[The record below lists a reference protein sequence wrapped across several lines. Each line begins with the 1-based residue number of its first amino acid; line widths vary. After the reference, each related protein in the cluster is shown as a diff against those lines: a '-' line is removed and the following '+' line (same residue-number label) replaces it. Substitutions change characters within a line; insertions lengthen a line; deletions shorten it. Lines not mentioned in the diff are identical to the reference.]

1 MLGTPLATGRNK
13 NNSWGKL
20 MSQTAVNMTTP
31 IAARSALETSTIRAI
46 SWRLIPFL
54 VLAYF
59 LSYLDRVNLSF
70 AALTMNAELKF
81 SPTIFSW
88 GAGIFFIG
96 YFIFEVPSNLAL
108 EKFGASRW
116 IARIMVSW
124 GIVSALMALVSGVWS
139 FYGLRFLLGVAE
151 AGLFPGIMLYLTYWY
166 PAEYRARFLA
176 AFAIAVPVS
185 TVIGAPISGL
195 LLGLDGAM
203 ELKGWQWLFIIEG
216 IPTVLLGF
224 VTWFYLTDRPAQAA
238 WLTAEQKAWL
248 ASRLA
253 SETAAKQAAKHL
265 TLRQAMTSPRVLTL
279 SLIYF
284 GFVGALYGMQ
294 FWLPQIVKAFG
305 FSNAQTGFVT
315 AVPYLFGTIAMIL
328 WARHSDATRERVMHV
343 GAPLLLTAVALA
355 VCGYMDNPYVTM
367 VALIVA
373 AIGVFCTFGVFWT
386 LPTAWLSGVAAAGA
400 IALINSIGNLAGF
413 AGPYLIG
420 WVKETT
426 GSNSTGLLVLAV
438 LPLIGGLLVFLG
450 GHETK
455 AEFAGVAKQAK

>member
-1 MLGTPLATGRNK
+1 M
-13 NNSWGKL
+13 KL
-20 MSQTAVNMTTP
+20 MSQSAT
-31 IAARSALETSTIRAI
+31 IAATPVAAKSELETSTIRAI

-59 LSYLDRVNLSF
+59 LAYLDRVNLGF

-81 SPTIFSW
+81 SPTVFSW

-116 IARIMVSW
+116 IARIMVTW
-124 GIVSALMALVSGVWS
+124 GIISALMASVSGVWS

-151 AGLFPGIMLYLTYWY
+151 AGFFPGIILYLTYWY
-166 PAEYRARFLA
+166 PAEYRARLLA

-195 LLGLDGAM
+195 LLGLDGLM
-203 ELKGWQWLFIIEG
+203 GLKGWQWLFIIEG
-216 IPTVLLGF
+216 IPSVLLGI
-224 VTWFYLTDRPAQAA
+224 VTWFYLTDRPAKAD
-238 WLTAEQKAWL
+238 WLAGEQKAWL
-248 ASRLA
+248 SSRLE
-253 SETAAKQAAKHL
+253 SEIAAKQGAQQLKMGQEPL
-265 TLRQAMTSPRVLTL
+265 SPKVITL

-305 FSNAQTGFVT
+305 LTNAQTGFVT
-315 AVPYLFGTIAMIL
+315 AIPFLFGAVAMIL

-343 GAPLLLTAVALA
+343 GAPLLLTAVALG

-373 AIGVFCTFGVFWT
+373 AIGIFGTFAVFWT
-386 LPTAWLSGVAAAGA
+386 LPTAWLSGTAAAGA

-413 AGPYLIG
+413 GGPYLIG
-420 WVKETT
+420 WVKEAT
-426 GSNSTGLLVLAV
+426 GSTSTGLLVLAV

-450 GHETK
+450 GHESK
-455 AEFAGVAKQAK
+455 VEFASAKQRK

>member
-1 MLGTPLATGRNK
+1 
-13 NNSWGKL
+13 
-20 MSQTAVNMTTP
+20 MSQYTATVTP
-31 IAARSALETSTIRAI
+31 SIVAKSDLETSTIRAM

-59 LSYLDRVNLSF
+59 LSYLDRVNLGF
-70 AALTMNAELKF
+70 AALTMNKELNF
-81 SPTIFSW
+81 SPTVFSW

-96 YFIFEVPSNLAL
+96 YFLFEVPSNLAL

-116 IARIMVSW
+116 IARIMITW
-124 GIVSALMALVSGVWS
+124 GIISALMALVSGVWS
-139 FYGLRFLLGVAE
+139 FYGVRFLLGIAE
-151 AGLFPGIMLYLTYWY
+151 AGFFPGIILYLTYWY

-203 ELKGWQWLFIIEG
+203 GLKGWQWLFIIEG
-216 IPTVLLGF
+216 VPSVLLGI
-224 VTWFYLTDRPAQAA
+224 VTWFYLTDRPAKAD

-248 ASRLA
+248 AAKLE
-253 SETAAKQAAKHL
+253 SEVAAKQAANHL
-265 TLRQAMTSPRVLTL
+265 SLGQALASPKVIAL

-284 GFVGALYGMQ
+284 GFVAALYGMQ
-294 FWLPQIVKAFG
+294 FWLPTIIKAFG
-305 FSNAQTGFVT
+305 FSNAQTGFVL
-315 AVPYLFGTIAMIL
+315 AVPYLVGTIAMML

-343 GAPLLLTAVALA
+343 GAPLLLTGVALGA
-355 VCGYMDNPYVTM
+355 CGFVSDPMTTM
-367 VALIVA
+367 VILTVA

-386 LPTAWLSGVAAAGA
+386 LPTAWLSGTAAAGA

-426 GSNSTGLLVLAV
+426 GSTSTGLLVLAV
-438 LPLIGGLLVFLG
+438 LPLLGGLLVFAG
-450 GHETK
+450 NHQSK
-455 AEFAGVAKQAK
+455 VEFASSAPAE

>member
-1 MLGTPLATGRNK
+1 
-13 NNSWGKL
+13 
-20 MSQTAVNMTTP
+20 MSQSATI
-31 IAARSALETSTIRAI
+31 IAAPSGAKSGLETSTIRAI

-59 LSYLDRVNLSF
+59 LAYLDRVNLGF

-88 GAGIFFIG
+88 GAGIFFVG

-116 IARIMVSW
+116 IARIMVTW
-124 GIVSALMALVSGVWS
+124 GIISALMASVSGVWS

-151 AGLFPGIMLYLTYWY
+151 AGFFPGIILYLTYWY

-195 LLGLDGAM
+195 LLGLDGLLG
-203 ELKGWQWLFIIEG
+203 LKGWQWLFIIEG
-216 IPTVLLGF
+216 IPSVMLGIL
-224 VTWFYLTDRPAQAA
+224 TWFYLTARPEKAA
-238 WLTAEQKAWL
+238 WLTPAQKAWL
-248 ASRLA
+248 SSKLE
-253 SETAAKQAAKHL
+253 SEIAAKQAAQHL
-265 TLRQAMTSPRVLTL
+265 SLGQALASPKVLTL

-315 AVPYLFGTIAMIL
+315 AEPYLFGTVAMIL

-343 GAPLLLTAVALA
+343 GAPLLLTAVALG
-355 VCGYMDNPYVTM
+355 VCGYMDNPYVTT

-373 AIGVFCTFGVFWT
+373 AIGIFGTFAVFWT
-386 LPTAWLSGVAAAGA
+386 LPTAWLSGTAAAGA

-413 AGPYLIG
+413 GGPYLIG
-420 WVKETT
+420 WVKEAT
-426 GSNSTGLLVLAV
+426 GSPSTGLLVLAV
-438 LPLIGGLLVFLG
+438 LPLIGGLMVFLG

-455 AEFAGVAKQAK
+455 AEFAAVGKAK

>member
-1 MLGTPLATGRNK
+1 
-13 NNSWGKL
+13 
-20 MSQTAVNMTTP
+20 MTTTT
-31 IAARSALETSTIRAI
+31 IAAPGSARSELETSTIRAI

-59 LSYLDRVNLSF
+59 FSYLDRVNLGF

-81 SPTIFSW
+81 SPTVFAW

-116 IARIMVSW
+116 IARIMVTW
-124 GIVSALMALVSGVWS
+124 GIISALMALVSGVWS

-151 AGLFPGIMLYLTYWY
+151 AGFFPGIILYLTYWY

-176 AFAIAVPVS
+176 AFAVAVPVS
-185 TVIGAPISGL
+185 SVIGAPISGL

-203 ELKGWQWLFIIEG
+203 GFKGWQWLFIIEG
-216 IPTVLLGF
+216 IPSVLLGI
-224 VTWFYLTDRPAQAA
+224 VTWFYLTDRPAKAD

-248 ASRLA
+248 SAKLE
-253 SETAAKQAAKHL
+253 SEIAAKQAAKHL
-265 TLRQAMTSPRVLTL
+265 TLGQALASPKVITL

-294 FWLPQIVKAFG
+294 FWLPQIIKAFG
-305 FSNAQTGFVT
+305 FTNAQTGFVA
-315 AVPYLFGTIAMIL
+315 AVPYLFGTVAMIL
-328 WARHSDATRERVMHV
+328 WARHSDATRERVAHV
-343 GAPLLLTAVALA
+343 GLPLLLTAVALGI
-355 VCGYMDNPYVTM
+355 CGYMDNPYVTM

-373 AIGVFCTFGVFWT
+373 AIGIFGTFAVFWT
-386 LPTAWLSGVAAAGA
+386 LPTAWLSGTAAAGA
-400 IALINSIGNLAGF
+400 IALINSVGNLAGF
-413 AGPYLIG
+413 GGPYLIG
-420 WVKETT
+420 WVKEAT
-426 GSNSTGLLVLAV
+426 GSTSTGLLVLAV

-455 AEFAGVAKQAK
+455 TEFAGAGKAR